1 MPTDKEKNQAL
12 YYCDK
17 CGRTMKGL
25 EFYSTYNL
33 DKYPSGKLNQC
44 KKCLTMHVDNWNPE
58 TYLWILQ
65 EIDIPYIPDQWNA
78 IMAKYAQDPS
88 KLTGSTILGRYI
100 SKMKLSQWCKY
111 RWKDSQFLQ
120 DLENAKIQNA
130 MRLRGYDEAEI
141 TQMVQGGSFDLKEGE
156 KESAVYAE
164 EMKAA
169 VAPLSQLVP
178 APTETAQSFYN
189 SMRREPPPRPKEPI
203 APDPDSL
210 PSGNAAPVPAPEDDI
225 DLGLTEEEKTYLS
238 LKWGSAYNQSEWV
251 KLEQLY
257 EEMMQSYDIQ
267 TAGHKDTLKLICK
280 TSLKANQLIDCG
292 DIEGYQKVSRVYDQL
307 MKSGRFTAAQNK
319 EENGEFVDSVGELI
333 GMCEKQGYIERY
345 YIEQPNDKVDITI
358 QDLQRYTKK
367 LIEEE
372 TNLNDMLEMAI
383 KQNAREDEEDA
394 LNTDTDI
401 VDFNDNA
408 IEEVENEMQTEDY
421 TEFEEFKD
429 LEQKADEDYLRS
441 EVDDS

>member
-1 MPTDKEKNQAL
+1 MPTDKEKNQLL

-130 MRLRGYDEAEI
+130 MRLRGFDEAEI

-156 KESAVYAE
+156 KESAAYAE
-164 EMKAA
+164 ETKAA
-169 VAPLSQLVP
+169 VPPLSQLVP

-203 APDPDSL
+203 APDPNSI
-210 PSGNAAPVPAPEDDI
+210 PSGNAAPAPEDDI

-292 DIEGYQKVSRVYDQL
+292 D
-307 MKSGRFTAAQNK
+307 
-319 EENGEFVDSVGELI
+319 
-333 GMCEKQGYIERY
+333 
-345 YIEQPNDKVDITI
+345 
-358 QDLQRYTKK
+358 
-367 LIEEE
+367 
-372 TNLNDMLEMAI
+372 
-383 KQNAREDEEDA
+383 
-394 LNTDTDI
+394 
-401 VDFNDNA
+401 
-408 IEEVENEMQTEDY
+408 
-421 TEFEEFKD
+421 
-429 LEQKADEDYLRS
+429 
-441 EVDDS
+441 

>member
-1 MPTDKEKNQAL
+1 MPTTAEKNQMMF
-12 YYCDK
+12 YCDK
-17 CGRTMKGL
+17 CGRTLKGI
-25 EFYSTYNL
+25 EFYSTHNL

-44 KKCLTMHVDNWNPE
+44 KKCLTMHVDNWNPD

-65 EIDIPYIPDQWNA
+65 EVDIPYIPNEWNGL
-78 IMAKYAQDPS
+78 MAKYAQDTS
-88 KLTGSTILGRYI
+88 KITGSTIIGRYI
-100 SKMKLSQWCKY
+100 SKMKLKQWCNY

-120 DLENAKIQNA
+120 DLENSKIQNA

-141 TQMVQGGSFDLKEGE
+141 AQMIQEDTIDIKEAENGG
-156 KESAVYAE
+156 
-164 EMKAA
+164 AA
-169 VAPLSQLVP
+169 YIVEPPPQDT
-178 APTETAQSFYN
+178 PTETAKSFYA
-189 SMRREPPPRPKEPI
+189 SMRKELPPRPKEPVPPPQDNI
-203 APDPDSL
+203 LSSSG
-210 PSGNAAPVPAPEDDI
+210 PSEEEI

-319 EENGEFVDSVGELI
+319 EENGEFVDSIGELI

-372 TNLNDMLEMAI
+372 TNLNDMLEIAI
-383 KQNAREDEEDA
+383 KQNAREDEENA

-429 LEQKADEDYLRS
+429 LERKADEDYLRS
-441 EVDDS
+441 EVDDG